1 VGKVVGYSVAMTQE
15 PALSPKAAP
24 PPPLS
29 RRGHGRA
36 VLVLGLPLIGSH
48 LAQVALQITDTLMMG
63 WYSVEALAALVLGA
77 TAFFTIFI
85 MGSGFAWAVMP
96 MVAHAAGSGEETEV
110 RRVTRMGLW
119 LSALFGVL
127 VLPFFWFSGSIL
139 RGMGQDAGVSALA
152 QDYLRI
158 MGPGMVP
165 ALLVMVLKSYLAALE
180 RTQIVLW
187 TTVVA
192 ALLNVPLNWI
202 LIFGNLGAPA
212 LGVEGAA
219 IGSVIVQVLSLLV
232 LAVYV
237 ARLRALS
244 RYALFQR
251 IWRPDWPAFIRV
263 FRLGWPIGLTN
274 LAEAGLF
281 MASAVLMG
289 WIGTREL
296 AAHGIAI
303 EITSAVFMIHLGLSN
318 AATVRAG
325 RAVGASDGF
334 ALRRGAKVAMALSL
348 GMAASFMALYWLLP
362 AQMMGLF
369 LAPDDPER
377 PMVIAIG
384 VSLLA
389 VAAVFQ
395 LTDAAQVMAMG
406 LLRGIQD
413 TRVPLIIAVFS
424 YWGIG
429 IPASWLLGVYLGYG
443 GEGVWAGLVAGLTVA
458 AILMNWRFWRKA
470 ARFGG

>member
-1 VGKVVGYSVAMTQE
+1 MPGNHVAST
-15 PALSPKAAP
+15 PPSAP
-24 PPPLS
+24 PRAGGPAQI
-29 RRGHGRA
+29 GHIAHGRA
-36 VLVLGLPLIGSH
+36 ILVLGLPLIGSH
-48 LAQVALQITDTLMMG
+48 VAQIALQITDTLMMG
-63 WYSVEALAALVLGA
+63 WYSIEALAALVLGA

-119 LSALFGVL
+119 LSALFGVAI
-127 VLPFFWFSGSIL
+127 LPLFWFSGPIL
-139 RGMGQDAGVSALA
+139 RALGQDPGVSALA

-192 ALLNVPLNWI
+192 AVLNVPLNYA
-202 LIFGNLGAPA
+202 LIFGNLGMPE

-219 IGSVIVQVLSLLV
+219 IGSIIVQLLSLAV
-232 LAVYV
+232 LAVY
-237 ARLRALS
+237 AGRDRALA
-244 RYALFQR
+244 RYAMFQR
-251 IWRPDWPAFIRV
+251 IWRPDWPAFGRV

-281 MASAVLMG
+281 MASSILMG
-289 WIGTREL
+289 LIGTREL
-296 AAHGIAI
+296 AAHGIAL
-303 EITSAVFMIHLGLSN
+303 EITSAIFMVHLGLSN

-325 RAVGASDGF
+325 RALGAGDGPG
-334 ALRRGAKVAMALSL
+334 LRRGAKVAVFLSL
-348 GMAASFMALYWLLP
+348 AVALATMALYLLAP

-369 LAPDDPER
+369 LAPGDPER
-377 PMVIAIG
+377 TAVILIG
-384 VSLLA
+384 VGLLA
-389 VAAVFQ
+389 VAALFQ
-395 LTDAAQVMAMG
+395 LADAAQVMAVG

-413 TRVPLIIAVFS
+413 TRVPMIIAALS

-429 IPASWLLGVYLGYG
+429 IPASWLLGIQLGFG
-443 GEGVWAGLVAGLTVA
+443 GEGIWAGLVLGLTLAGLF
-458 AILMNWRFWRKA
+458 LSLRFWRKA
-470 ARFGG
+470 ALI

>member
-1 VGKVVGYSVAMTQE
+1 M
-15 PALSPKAAP
+15 PAPMSIPSSPSSPGHLP
-24 PPPLS
+24 PV
-29 RRGHGRA
+29 GRA
-36 VLVLGLPLIGSH
+36 AHARAILVLGLPLIGSH
-48 LAQVALQITDTLMMG
+48 VAQIALQITDTLMMG

-77 TAFFTIFI
+77 TVFFTIFI

-119 LSALFGVL
+119 LSALFAVL
-127 VLPFFWFSGSIL
+127 VLPVFWFSGPLL
-139 RGMGQDAGVSALA
+139 RGMGQEAGVSTLA

-165 ALLVMVLKSYLAALE
+165 ALLVMVLKGYLAALE

-187 TTVVA
+187 STVA
-192 ALLNVPLNWI
+192 AAALNVPLNWV
-202 LIFGNLGAPA
+202 LIYGNLGMPA

-219 IGSVIVQVLSLLV
+219 IGSLIVQVLSLLV
-232 LAVYV
+232 LVVYAGRLQSL
-237 ARLRALS
+237 ARF
-244 RYALFQR
+244 ALFQR
-251 IWRPDWPAFIRV
+251 IWRPDWPAFARV

-281 MASAVLMG
+281 AASALLMG
-289 WIGTREL
+289 LIGTREL

-303 EITSAVFMIHLGLSN
+303 EVSSVIFMVHLGLSN

-325 RAVGASDGF
+325 RALGAADGL
-334 ALRRGAKVAMALSL
+334 ALRRGAGVAMALSL
-348 GMAASFMALYWLLP
+348 AFAAATMAVYLLLP

-377 PMVIAIG
+377 PAVIAIG

-389 VAAVFQ
+389 VAALFQ
-395 LTDAAQVMAMG
+395 LADAAQVMAMG
-406 LLRGIQD
+406 FLRGIQD
-413 TRVPLIIAVFS
+413 TRVPLAIAALS
-424 YWGIG
+424 YWAVG
-429 IPASWLLGVYLGYG
+429 IPASWLLGVHLGLG
-443 GEGVWAGLVAGLTVA
+443 GEGVWAGLVLGLTLA
-458 AILMNWRFWRKA
+458 AVFMNLRFWRKA
-470 ARFGG
+470 ARL

>member
-1 VGKVVGYSVAMTQE
+1 
-15 PALSPKAAP
+15 
-24 PPPLS
+24 
-29 RRGHGRA
+29 
-36 VLVLGLPLIGSH
+36 
-48 LAQVALQITDTLMMG
+48 MMG

-77 TAFFTIFI
+77 TVFFTIFI

-119 LSALFGVL
+119 LSALFGVA
-127 VLPFFWFSGSIL
+127 VLPVFWFSGPIL
-139 RGMGQDAGVSALA
+139 RAAGQEAGVSALA

-187 TTVVA
+187 STVA
-192 ALLNVPLNWI
+192 AAVLNVPLNWM
-202 LIFGNLGAPA
+202 LIFGNLGMPE

-219 IGSVIVQVLSLLV
+219 IGSLIVQVLSLAVLV
-232 LAVYV
+232 AY
-237 ARLRALS
+237 AGRLRSLA

-251 IWRPDWPAFIRV
+251 IWRPDWPAFARV

-281 MASAVLMG
+281 AASALLMG
-289 WIGTREL
+289 LIGTREL

-303 EITSAVFMIHLGLSN
+303 EVSSVIFMVHLGLSN

-325 RAVGASDGF
+325 RALGAVDGV
-334 ALRRGAKVAMALSL
+334 ALRRGAGVAIALSL
-348 GMAASFMALYWLLP
+348 GFAAATMAVYLLLP

-377 PMVIAIG
+377 PAVIAIG

-389 VAAVFQ
+389 VAAFFQ
-395 LTDAAQVMAMG
+395 LADAAQVMAMG

-413 TRVPLIIAVFS
+413 TRVPLAIAALS
-424 YWGIG
+424 YWAVG
-429 IPASWLLGVYLGYG
+429 IPASWLLGVHLGYG
-443 GEGVWAGLVAGLTVA
+443 GEGVWAGLVLGLTLA
-458 AILMNWRFWRKA
+458 AVFLNLRFWRKA
-470 ARFGG
+470 ARI

>member
-1 VGKVVGYSVAMTQE
+1 MPFGMSQPGLSSSE
-15 PALSPKAAP
+15 NNAL
-24 PPPLS
+24 PPLG
-29 RRGHGRA
+29 RAGHTRA

-63 WYSVEALAALVLGA
+63 WYSIEALAALVLGA

-96 MVAHAAGSGEETEV
+96 MVAHAAGSGEEAEV

-119 LSALFGVL
+119 LSALFGLL
-127 VLPFFWFSGSIL
+127 VFPFFWFSGTVL
-139 RGMGQDAGVSALA
+139 RGIGQDPEVSALA
-152 QDYLRI
+152 QDYMRI

-187 TTVVA
+187 TTVLA
-192 ALLNVPLNWI
+192 ALLNVPLNWM
-202 LIFGNLGAPA
+202 LIYGNLGMPA

-219 IGSVIVQVLSLLV
+219 IGSVIVQVMSLLV
-232 LAVYV
+232 LVVYAGRLKAL
-237 ARLRALS
+237 ARF
-244 RYALFQR
+244 ALFQR
-251 IWRPDWPAFIRV
+251 IWRPDWPAFVRV

-281 MASAVLMG
+281 TASTVLMG

-303 EITSAVFMIHLGLSN
+303 EITSAIFMVHLGLSN

-325 RAVGASDGF
+325 RAAGAADGD
-334 ALRRGAKVAMALSL
+334 ALRRGAGVAITLSL
-348 GMAASFMALYWLLP
+348 SIAAMTIAIYWLLP
-362 AQMMGLF
+362 ERLMGLF
-369 LAPDDPER
+369 LAPDDPDR
-377 PMVIAIG
+377 AVVIAIG

-389 VAAVFQ
+389 VAAIFQ
-395 LTDAAQVMAMG
+395 LADAAQVMAMG

-413 TRVPLIIAVFS
+413 TRVPLVIAAIS

-429 IPASWLLGVYLGYG
+429 VPASWLLGVRLGLG
-443 GEGVWAGLVAGLTVA
+443 GEGVWAGLVIGLTLA
-458 AILMNWRFWRKA
+458 AVFMNLRFWRKA
-470 ARFGG
+470 ARFGR

>member
-1 VGKVVGYSVAMTQE
+1 MS
-15 PALSPKAAP
+15 
-24 PPPLS
+24 
-29 RRGHGRA
+29 
-36 VLVLGLPLIGSH
+36 
-48 LAQVALQITDTLMMG
+48 
-63 WYSVEALAALVLGA
+63 
-77 TAFFTIFI
+77 FFTIFI

-119 LSALFGVL
+119 LSALFGVA
-127 VLPFFWFSGSIL
+127 VFPFFWFSESIL
-139 RGMGQDAGVSALA
+139 RAMGQDAAVSALA

-187 TTVVA
+187 TTVLA
-192 ALLNVPLNWI
+192 AVLNVPLNWM
-202 LIFGNLGAPA
+202 LIFGNLGAPE
-212 LGVEGAA
+212 LGVKGAA
-219 IGSVIVQVLSLLV
+219 IASILVQLLSLAVLV
-232 LAVYV
+232 AY
-237 ARLRALS
+237 AQGLRELQ

-251 IWRPDWPAFIRV
+251 IWRPDWPAFARV

-281 MASAVLMG
+281 AASAVLMG
-289 WIGTREL
+289 LIGTLEL

-303 EITSAVFMIHLGLSN
+303 EITSAIFMVHLGLSN

-325 RAVGASDGF
+325 RALGAGDGG
-334 ALRRGAKVAMALSL
+334 ALRRGAAVAVALSL
-348 GMAASFMALYWLLP
+348 AVALVTMAIYWLLP

-369 LAPDDPER
+369 LAPDDPDR
-377 PMVIAIG
+377 PAVIAIG
-384 VSLLA
+384 VSLLV

-395 LTDAAQVMAMG
+395 LADAAQVMAVG

-413 TRVPLIIAVFS
+413 TRVPLVIAALS

-429 IPASWLLGVYLGYG
+429 VPASWLLGIHLGYG
-443 GEGVWAGLVAGLTVA
+443 GEGVWTGLVIGLTLAGVF
-458 AILMNWRFWRKA
+458 LSLRFWRKA
-470 ARFGG
+470 RRV

>member
-1 VGKVVGYSVAMTQE
+1 MPPFMSLPV
-15 PALSPKAAP
+15 LP
-24 PPPLS
+24 PPDHDPVS
-29 RRGHGRA
+29 PAGRA
-36 VLVLGLPLIGSH
+36 GHARAILVLGLPLIGSH
-48 LAQVALQITDTLMMG
+48 VAQIALQITDTLMMG

-77 TAFFTIFI
+77 TVFFTIFI

-96 MVAHAAGSGEETEV
+96 MVAHAAGSGQETEV

-119 LSALFGVL
+119 LSGLFAVA
-127 VLPFFWFSGSIL
+127 VLPVFWFSGPIL
-139 RGMGQDAGVSALA
+139 RATGQEAGVSALA

-158 MGPGMVP
+158 MGPGMLP

-187 TTVVA
+187 STVA
-192 ALLNVPLNWI
+192 AAVLNVPLNWV
-202 LIFGNLGAPA
+202 LIFGNLGMPA
-212 LGVEGAA
+212 LGVVGAA
-219 IGSVIVQVLSLLV
+219 IGSLIVQVLSLAVLV
-232 LAVYV
+232 AY
-237 ARLRALS
+237 AGRLRSLA

-251 IWRPDWPAFIRV
+251 IWRPDWPAFGQV

-281 MASAVLMG
+281 AASALLMG
-289 WIGTREL
+289 LIGTREL

-303 EITSAVFMIHLGLSN
+303 EVSSVIFMVHLGLSN

-325 RAVGASDGF
+325 RALGAADGV
-334 ALRRGAKVAMALSL
+334 ALRRGAGVAIALSL
-348 GMAASFMALYWLLP
+348 AFAAATMAVYLLLP

-377 PMVIAIG
+377 PAVIAIG

-389 VAAVFQ
+389 VAAFFQ
-395 LTDAAQVMAMG
+395 LADAAQVMAMG

-413 TRVPLIIAVFS
+413 TRVPLVIAALS
-424 YWGIG
+424 YWAVG
-429 IPASWLLGVYLGYG
+429 IPASWLLGVHLGFG
-443 GEGVWAGLVAGLTVA
+443 GEGVWAGLVFGLTLA
-458 AILMNWRFWRKA
+458 AVFMNLRFWRKA
-470 ARFGG
+470 ARI